1 MFIFL
6 RKDSTLY
13 PLQGMRVR
21 SGLGVWRGQ
30 RRPKT
35 ACIRCW
41 QKSTQENLRKVHL
54 TLAWGL
60 LDFLPH
66 LAVAEVRGM

>member
-1 MFIFL
+1 MSSMFIFL

-30 RRPKT
+30 RHPKI

-41 QKSTQENLRKVHL
+41 QKAHRK
-54 TLAWGL
+54 TY
-60 LDFLPH
+60 
-66 LAVAEVRGM
+66 ERCI